1 MKNLLLLVFIF
12 TSSLMFAS
20 FPVNR
25 EKMSNDLVVHEN
37 LDTENYKDFS
47 FAEVS
52 KTVKKEEALTPIV
65 ASGYDKWVAAAL
77 WLVLWPFAAHRWY
90 AGKPVWVNIL
100 FIVTLGGLGIWAII
114 DIINIL
120 TDNF

>member
-1 MKNLLLLVFIF
+1 MKNLLLIVFMLT
-12 TSSLMFAS
+12 TSLTFAS

-25 EKMSNDLVVHEN
+25 EHVSQERVAHDN
-37 LDTENYKDFS
+37 LDVQNYKDNS
-47 FAEVS
+47 MVEVS
-52 KTVKKEEALTPIV
+52 ENVAEKETLTPISA
-65 ASGYDKWVAAAL
+65 ASYDKWVAAAL

-90 AGKPVWVNIL
+90 ARKPLWVNIL
-100 FIVTLGGLGIWAII
+100 FIVTFGGLGIWAIV

>member
-1 MKNLLLLVFIF
+1 MKNLLLIVFMLA
-12 TSSLMFAS
+12 TSLTFAS

-25 EKMSNDLVVHEN
+25 ENVSQERVAHEN
-37 LDTENYKDFS
+37 LDVQNYKDTS
-47 FAEVS
+47 MMEVS
-52 KTVKKEEALTPIV
+52 ENVAKEETLTPIAA
-65 ASGYDKWVAAAL
+65 ASYDKWVAAAL

-90 AGKPVWVNIL
+90 ARKPLWVNIL
-100 FIVTLGGLGIWAII
+100 FILTLGGLGVWAIV